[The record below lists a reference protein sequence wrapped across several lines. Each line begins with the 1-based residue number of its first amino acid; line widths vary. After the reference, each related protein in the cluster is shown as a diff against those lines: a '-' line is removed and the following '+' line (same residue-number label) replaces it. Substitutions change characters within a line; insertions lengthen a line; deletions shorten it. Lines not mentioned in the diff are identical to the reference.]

1 MTHYSTAAETAALIQ
16 TATPEQTWLQA
27 QLERIDPHCL
37 EQGHDGAYT
46 RALEALV
53 IEIKAQPVQ
62 PAPKGY
68 FEEQPD
74 GTVIPVDP
82 SEMQPAPLAD
92 AEERADFEAWIAKD
106 GGDIRTFGIG
116 ANTHYQNS
124 AVNNSWQGWKR
135 RAITKVRTGGAG

>member
-1 MTHYSTAAETAALIQ
+1 MKILTWRERHKPGIRAATDPTIAELMQAEIDELRAAL
-16 TATPEQTWLQA
+16 
-27 QLERIDPHCL
+27 
-37 EQGHDGAYT
+37 
-46 RALEALV
+46 
-53 IEIKAQPVQ
+53 KAQPVQ